1 MDAFEAIA
9 DPVRRDIVVLLS
21 AAPLT
26 AGDVARAFA
35 HISRPAVSR
44 HLRVLR
50 EAGVVLAEQR
60 GRERYHRADLDGLAP
75 VAGWLAGLR
84 PQPWTNALDALDT
97 EVRRTRRAATRPRP
111 TAANDNEEH
120 IA

>member
-9 DPVRRDIVVLLS
+9 DPVRRDIAVLLS

-50 EAGVVLAEQR
+50 EAGIVVAEPR
-60 GRERYHRADLDGLAP
+60 GRERYHRADPNGLAP
-75 VAGWLAGLR
+75 VTGWLAGIR

-97 EVRRTRRAATRPRP
+97 EVRRTRRTATRARP
-111 TAANDNEEH
+111 TAAHHSQEH